1 MARDDLHFRL
11 RIPEYLKELVERAA
25 AENEHS
31 MTAEIVRR
39 LHISFDDDYAILKLP
54 QKLQERIRRY
64 AERHQRTLDGEIE
77 RVLEREYPEPWSI
90 DGRIA
95 DLIEMLGILKGG
107 ATDERI
113 DSLTHEI
120 EETVLGMMTGRV
132 RGVDE
137 RALKNI
143 DWLWTR
149 YQEQIADTYRDLA
162 DLDEEEE
169 NQLAISGRTEKF
181 EPPLPER
188 RRLGNLS
195 DAEFEVYKAGYDDGL
210 KARHERPSER
220 DEEVPF

>member
-1 MARDDLHFRL
+1 MARGDFPSSKQDQFVL
-11 RIPEYLKELVERAA
+11 RFPDGLR
-25 AENEHS
+25 
-31 MTAEIVRR
+31 
-39 LHISFDDDYAILKLP
+39 D
-54 QKLQERIRRY
+54 RIKAY
-64 AERHQRTLDGEIE
+64 AERHGRSMNAEII

-90 DGRIA
+90 DGRVA
-95 DLIEMLGILKGG
+95 DLIEMLRILKGG
-107 ATDERI
+107 VTDERI

-137 RALKNI
+137 RAMKNI

-149 YQEQIADTYRDLA
+149 YQEQQLEDSHSLA

-181 EPPLPER
+181 EPPMPER
-188 RRLGNLS
+188 KRLGNLS
-195 DAEFEVYKAGYDDGL
+195 DAEFEIYKTGYDDGL

-220 DEEVPF
+220 DDEVPF